1 MGYIIVVLGVDSLDC
16 FFDDDDEGKVVR
28 VCVCFF
34 FYPLFLSLWGWI
46 LFFAFLED
54 RIVVVVGK

>member
-28 VCVCFF
+28 VCVFLLLPSFSFF
-34 FYPLFLSLWGWI
+34 
-46 LFFAFLED
+46 
-54 RIVVVVGK
+54 VGVDFIFCLLGR